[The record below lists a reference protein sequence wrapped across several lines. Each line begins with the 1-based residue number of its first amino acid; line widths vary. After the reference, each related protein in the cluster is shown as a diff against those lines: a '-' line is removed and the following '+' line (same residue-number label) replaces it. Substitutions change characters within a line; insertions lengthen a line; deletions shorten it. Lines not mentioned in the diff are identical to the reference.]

1 MALNYR
7 DIVHPEDEKALRQ
20 LQNTPGVKLIAEKLV
35 TGDERFTRSLYMADS
50 VKLGPNQL
58 PKIYNLLPPI
68 AEKLGIEVPELY
80 IKQTSELN
88 AMTLGDKHPLIVI
101 YSGLVSALTREEL
114 TAVLAHECGHILCH
128 HCLYTTVLNLLK
140 KLSEIG
146 SNYVGIPFSSQILGA
161 ALYASYY
168 WSRRAEYSADRAA
181 LVYTEDLDLTKTA
194 LIRLAAGPLEV
205 SKDINLDSFA
215 VQTQMQ
221 DNQVSGSGIWEKIK
235 YMLTVGLYDH
245 PLMTTRLA
253 ELNDWGKSAQYR
265 MVLDGMKNKSI
276 VSSGEKC
283 PGCGMEIEDA
293 WKFCKHC
300 GYQLK

>member
-20 LQNTPGVKLIAEKLV
+20 LQNTPGVNLIAEKLV
-35 TGDERFTRSLYMADS
+35 TSGERSTRNLYMADS

-58 PKIYNLLPPI
+58 PQIFNLLPPI

-80 IKQTSELN
+80 IRQTPELN
-88 AMTLGDKHPLIVI
+88 AMTLGDKHPLIVVN
-101 YSGLVSALTREEL
+101 SGLVSALSKEEL
-114 TAVLAHECGHILCH
+114 AAVIAHECGHILCH
-128 HCLYTTVLNLLK
+128 HCLYTTVLKLLV

-146 SNYVGIPFSSQILGA
+146 SNYVRIPFSGEILGA

-168 WSRRAEYSADRAA
+168 WSRRSEYSADRAS
-181 LVYTEDLDLTKTA
+181 LIYTEDLELTKTA

-215 VQTQMQ
+215 EQAQIQ
-221 DNQVSGSGIWEKIK
+221 DNQVSDGSIWEKIK
-235 YMLTVGLYDH
+235 YVLTVGRNDH

-253 ELNDWGKSAQYR
+253 ELNAWGKSAQYR
-265 MVLDGMKNKSI
+265 MVLDGMKNKSLI
-276 VSSGEKC
+276 SSGAKC
-283 PGCGMEIEDA
+283 PGCGTEIEDS
-293 WKFCKHC
+293 WKFCRHC